1 VPTLRL
7 ASGTALVAAAGRGL
21 GSLPPVPDDPTTP
34 WRRRIG
40 TAPKSWVL
48 AMAAGVL
55 VVWLPF
61 VGRSLS
67 PDEAGFL
74 VVGGQWHDG
83 TSLYGDFWV
92 DRPPVLV
99 AIFEAADALGGAVP
113 LRLIGALAAVL
124 TVILSGVL
132 GRIAAPERR
141 SAPLLTAGTAAV
153 CVATPLFGGTVVNGE
168 LLGLPFLVAGIL
180 AYVAAAASRH
190 QYRGLLLSL
199 AAGGAG
205 AIGLLVKQSLV
216 DVFVVAVVLLLTSG
230 AARKKF
236 PGMLAGALVTVAV
249 VVAVAQARGT
259 VPADLWDAVVAF
271 RIDAARELAGDSG
284 NAPARLAGLL
294 GALAASGVPL
304 VVAAFAW
311 KGGGTPSRQG
321 PWTAPDLRVAA
332 YALLTAELLVAFL
345 GGSYWL
351 HYLMGL
357 VPGAVLFAA
366 AFAQRPAPVT
376 RSIGVSL
383 ALAGLSSVA
392 ALGWV
397 AAHPIDRPEEP
408 AIAYL
413 DEHAAA
419 GDTAVVVFGAAN
431 VIHDAGLETRYPF
444 LWSLPARVRDADL
457 ASLDGVLSSGNAT
470 WVLVARRS
478 VDDWD
483 LDFTRT
489 QALLDER
496 YDEVDT
502 AGKFTLYHLR
512 AVQHG

>member
-1 VPTLRL
+1 M
-7 ASGTALVAAAGRGL
+7 
-21 GSLPPVPDDPTTP
+21 PDAPATP

-48 AMAAGVL
+48 AMAAGVAL
-55 VVWLPF
+55 AWLPF

-67 PDEAGFL
+67 PDEAGYL
-74 VVGGQWHDG
+74 IVGGQWADG
-83 TSLYGDFWV
+83 SSLYGDYWV

-99 AIFEAADALGGAVP
+99 AVFEVADALGGAVP

-124 TVILSGVL
+124 TVVLSGVL

-153 CVATPLFGGTVVNGE
+153 CVATPLLGGTVVNGE
-168 LLGLPFLVAGIL
+168 LLGLPFLVVGIL

-190 QYRGLLLSL
+190 QVRGLLLSL
-199 AAGGAG
+199 AAGAAG
-205 AIGLLVKQSLV
+205 ALGLLVKQSLV

-236 PGMLAGALVTVAV
+236 PGLLAGALVTIAV
-249 VVAVAQARGT
+249 VVAGAWARGT
-259 VPADLWDAVVAF
+259 VPADLWDAVVTF
-271 RIDAARELAGDSG
+271 RVDAARELAGDSG
-284 NAPARLAGLL
+284 NAPARLAGLV

-311 KGGGTPSRQG
+311 KGRGDPSRQG

-345 GGSYWL
+345 SGSYWL
-351 HYLMGL
+351 HYLMAL

-376 RSIGVSL
+376 RSIGISL
-383 ALAGLSSVA
+383 ALAGVSSA
-392 ALGWV
+392 AAVVWV
-397 AAHPIDRPEEP
+397 AAHPIDRPEEE

-413 DEHAAA
+413 DDHAQR
-419 GDTAVVVFGAAN
+419 GDSAVVVLGAAN
-431 VIHDAGLETRYPF
+431 VVHDAHLRADYPY

-457 ASLDGVLSSGNAT
+457 ATLDGLLQGGQQPT
-470 WVLVARRS
+470 WVVVARRS
-478 VDDWD
+478 VDDWE
-483 LDFTRT
+483 LDFTT
-489 QALLDER
+489 AQAVLDAD

-502 AGKFTLYHLR
+502 AGKFTIYR
-512 AVQHG
+512 RRS